1 MLKKRKSLTI
11 ILLVLFLSL
20 FSLNVFIQIYDKNNI
35 SYFVEAEDY
44 QSEYLNENSSI
55 FGSITLISSNPYKIS
70 IYVDAK
76 SWDSGTLEFKL
87 YKDSQTIIYSALLYP
102 ENCIDDL
109 LLIEIPSSVLLEKG
123 SYSVSFTG
131 NNIASDIII

>member
-55 FGSITLISSNPYKIS
+55 SGSITLISSNPYKIS
-70 IYVDAK
+70 IYADAK
-76 SWDSGTLEFKL
+76 NWDSGTLEFKL
-87 YKDSQTIIYSALLYP
+87 YKDSQTIIYSALLHP

-123 SYSVSFTG
+123 FYSVSFTG